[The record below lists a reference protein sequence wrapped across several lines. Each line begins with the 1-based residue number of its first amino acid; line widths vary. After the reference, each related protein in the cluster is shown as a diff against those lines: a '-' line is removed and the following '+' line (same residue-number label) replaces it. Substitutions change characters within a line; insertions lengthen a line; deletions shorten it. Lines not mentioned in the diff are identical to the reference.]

1 MTFRYRSAAVG
12 TWIVWLIIAAVLGA
26 VEIVTVTLAFGL
38 VAVGAL
44 VGCRGGRRRGAAGR
58 LQFGTFA
65 LASAVGLGVAR
76 PLAMRHVRQPPLL
89 RSGTAALVGRSA
101 TVTEE
106 VSADGGRVRIGA
118 DVWTARPYDETLVI
132 PAGTRVDVLHI
143 EGATALVYPRE

>member
-1 MTFRYRSAAVG
+1 MG

-44 VGCRGGRRRGAAGR
+44 VAAVAGAAGAP
-58 LQFGTFA
+58 LPAQFGAFA
-65 LASAVGLGVAR
+65 VASAVGLGVAR

-89 RSGTAALVGRSA
+89 RSGTAALIGRSA

-132 PAGTRVDVLHI
+132 PAGTRVDVLQI

>member
-44 VGCRGGRRRGAAGR
+44 AAAVAGAAGAP
-58 LQFGTFA
+58 LAAQFGAFA
-65 LASAVGLGVAR
+65 VVSAAGLGVAR